1 MCFYK
6 NDLKALSLFTDIGNL
21 TYSLKKL
28 LHYINNKVL
37 VKIASLQMASVL
49 TRIVAGIL
57 TSKAIALF
65 IGAEGLA
72 LIGNFRSFVVSFQ
85 TIATGGFYKGVVKY
99 IGEFK
104 DDTLKL
110 SRTLSTVYYLG
121 FVLTIVVSFFCYF
134 ESEWINGIIFPHP
147 QNVNDYA
154 DVIRVFAI
162 VLPFYV
168 LNMFSFSIMNGHSKY
183 KILIIINIIGQILSV
198 SIALLLIYQNHLQG
212 ALISVAI
219 AESLIFLITLVGI
232 INRKSL
238 VSLIKVSEV
247 NFTMFKK
254 MAPYSLMAL
263 FSAVLLP
270 FVAIA
275 VRSHIIEN
283 IGYKDAGFWEAMTR
297 ISNYYLMFVSS
308 LIALYLLPRFA
319 EIEGAKAF
327 KKEVISFYKTI
338 IPFLLGGLIL
348 IYILKHYI
356 VIGVFSS
363 EFEPVEDLFL
373 FQLLGD
379 FVKIL
384 SIIIAYQFLAKKMF
398 WHYVLTE
405 AFLVIV
411 LYTTSIYFID
421 LFDDVEGAVIA
432 HFVSYLMYY
441 GIILLIF
448 GSSLFGVESEK

>member
-1 MCFYK
+1 
-6 NDLKALSLFTDIGNL
+6 
-21 TYSLKKL
+21 
-28 LHYINNKVL
+28 
-37 VKIASLQMASVL
+37 
-49 TRIVAGIL
+49 
-57 TSKAIALF
+57 
-65 IGAEGLA
+65 
-72 LIGNFRSFVVSFQ
+72 
-85 TIATGGFYKGVVKY
+85 
-99 IGEFK
+99 
-104 DDTLKL
+104 
-110 SRTLSTVYYLG
+110 
-121 FVLTIVVSFFCYF
+121 
-134 ESEWINGIIFPHP
+134 
-147 QNVNDYA
+147 
-154 DVIRVFAI
+154 
-162 VLPFYV
+162 
-168 LNMFSFSIMNGHSKY
+168 
-183 KILIIINIIGQILSV
+183 
-198 SIALLLIYQNHLQG
+198 
-212 ALISVAI
+212 
-219 AESLIFLITLVGI
+219 
-232 INRKSL
+232 
-238 VSLIKVSEV
+238 
-247 NFTMFKK
+247 
-254 MAPYSLMAL
+254 
-263 FSAVLLP
+263 
-270 FVAIA
+270 
-275 VRSHIIEN
+275 
-283 IGYKDAGFWEAMTR
+283 
-297 ISNYYLMFVSS
+297 MFVSS

-319 EIEGAKAF
+319 VIEGAKAF

-356 VIGVFSS
+356 VIGIFSS